1 MAISANSSILA
12 MLKVFY
18 KDGVENLMFR
28 NSPVLKKIKK
38 ERVEGK
44 TQNFSAMYGRG
55 GAVGADFLVAKNNAA
70 TVSKA
75 VEFQVEP
82 GQLFSVYTMNAKEV
96 QASQTKR
103 GGYMKIAGAKMFAAS
118 ESFRK
123 TLAAALYGSG
133 YGEIATYEANS
144 GSGASEVNP
153 TTLAVGTEANITM
166 PIYATMAIDIGSKLV
181 VKATVNND
189 TVKAYLTVQAID
201 DKKVTVLPTGTAGAS
216 YTVAAN
222 DIICLDGS
230 FELDD
235 TTNHI
240 AAPLLPVGL
249 GGWLPTKRNN
259 LGTAFMGVPRSIVP
273 DRLAGA
279 FYDGSAV
286 NEKKSAAIQ
295 KLIQKCRRQG
305 SQADLIVMNDE
316 DFLEFA
322 AEIETTNT
330 YFTQT
335 STKESKKAS
344 VGFEKFSAS
353 FSTNFIEN
361 IVDDPYCPKGRFYVL
376 DTEYVALWSY
386 TNTDKIDDGVAG
398 NNPGKQDPMEMD
410 GEGKTNTPYGLIIDD
425 YLNVQSGEATSN
437 GPAMNITLQM
447 FGSFVVTN
455 PSCCGVGLFYQAGGI
470 A

>member
-133 YGEIATYEANS
+133 YGEIATYGANS
-144 GSGASEVNP
+144 GSGASELNP
-153 TTLAVGTEANITM
+153 TTLAVGTEANITL
-166 PIYATMAIDIGSKLV
+166 PAYAVMAIDIGSKLV
-181 VKATVNND
+181 IKATVNND
-189 TVKAYLTVQAID
+189 TVKAYITVQAID
-201 DKKVTVLPTGTAGAS
+201 GEKVKVLPTGTAGAS
-216 YTVAAN
+216 YTVAAG

-230 FELDD
+230 FELGD
-235 TTNHI
+235 TDHHI
-240 AAPLLPVGL
+240 ATPLLPVGL
-249 GGWLPTKRNN
+249 GGWLPTKRTG
-259 LGTAFMGVPRSIVP
+259 LGTTFFGVTRSIVP

-386 TNTDKIDDGVAG
+386 TNVDKIDDGVAG

-455 PSCCGVGLFYQAGGI
+455 PSCCGVGLFFGASGI

>member
-1 MAISANSSILA
+1 
-12 MLKVFY
+12 
-18 KDGVENLMFR
+18 
-28 NSPVLKKIKK
+28 
-38 ERVEGK
+38 
-44 TQNFSAMYGRG
+44 
-55 GAVGADFLVAKNNAA
+55 
-70 TVSKA
+70 
-75 VEFQVEP
+75 
-82 GQLFSVYTMNAKEV
+82 
-96 QASQTKR
+96 
-103 GGYMKIAGAKMFAAS
+103 MFAAS

-133 YGEIATYEANS
+133 YGEIAAYEAAS
-144 GSGASEVNP
+144 GTKNP
-153 TTLAVGTEANITM
+153 TSLAVGTEAVITL
-166 PIYATMAIDIGSKLV
+166 PTYAIMAIDIGSKIV
-181 VKATVNND
+181 IKATVNND
-189 TVKAYLTVQAID
+189 TVKAYLTVNAID
-201 DKKVTVLPTGTAGAS
+201 GNDVTVMPTGTAGAS
-216 YTVAAN
+216 YTVAAG
-222 DIICLDGS
+222 DIICIDGS

-235 TTNHI
+235 TTQHI

-259 LGTAFMGVPRSIVP
+259 LGVAFMGVPRSIVP

-305 SQADLIVMNDE
+305 SQADLIIMNDE

-322 AEIETTNT
+322 TEIETTNT

-410 GEGKTNTPYGLIIDD
+410 GEGKTDTPYGLIIDD

-455 PSCCGVGLFYQAGGI
+455 PSCCGVGLFYGASGI

>member
-1 MAISANSSILA
+1 MAISANASILA
-12 MLKVFY
+12 MLKVYY

-55 GAVGADFLVAKNNAA
+55 GAVGGDFKKAQENAA

-75 VEFQVEP
+75 VEFAVEP
-82 GQLFSVYTMNAKEV
+82 GQLFSVYSMNSKEV

-103 GGYMKIAGAKMFAAS
+103 GAYMKIAGAKMFAAS

-123 TLAAALYGSG
+123 TLAAALYGTG
-133 YGEIATYEANS
+133 YGELCMAPATTFVSATK
-144 GSGASEVNP
+144 
-153 TTLAVGTEANITM
+153 TTITL
-166 PIYATMAIDIGSKLV
+166 PDYAIMAIDIGSRLE
-181 VKATVNND
+181 VKAALASSN
-189 TVKAYLTVQAID
+189 
-201 DKKVTVLPTGTAGAS
+201 KKVTLTVDSIDGTSVTVIPSDNATSLATDYIVLEGSTDGNAG
-216 YTVAAN
+216 
-222 DIICLDGS
+222 I
-230 FELDD
+230 
-235 TTNHI
+235 
-240 AAPLLPVGL
+240 LPVGL
-249 GGWLPTKRNN
+249 AGWLPTKRAN
-259 LGTAFMGVPRSIVP
+259 LGTTFFGVDRSVAP

-279 FYDGSAV
+279 FYDASAI
-286 NEKKSAAIQ
+286 NEKKSASIQ
-295 KLIQKCRRQG
+295 KLLQKCRRQG
-305 SQADLIVMNDE
+305 SQADLIIMNDS

-322 AEIETTNT
+322 NEIETTNT

-344 VGFEKFSAS
+344 VGFKEFSAS

-361 IVDDPYCPKGRFYVL
+361 IVDDPYCPKGRFYIL
-376 DTEYVALWSY
+376 DSEYVALWSY
-386 TNTDKIDDGVAG
+386 TNTDKVNDGVEG

-410 GEGKTNTPYGLIIDD
+410 GEGKTETPYGLIIDD
-425 YLNVQSGEATSN
+425 YLNIQPGTSTIN
-437 GPAMNITLQM
+437 GPAMDVTLQM

-455 PSCCGVGLFYQAGGI
+455 PSVCGVGLFYGATGI